1 MTPDAAPPPAPAAP
15 PEHAGRR
22 PDAILERLLGLHPK
36 VIDLSL
42 DRVLRL
48 LGELGTPQDRLPPV
62 IHVAGT
68 NGKGSVIA
76 FLRAFLEAAGYRVHV
91 YTSPHLVRFNERIRL
106 VGEVISDAALSDLLE
121 EVERVNDGK
130 PITFFEVTTC
140 AALLAFSRIPADVV
154 LLETGLGGRLDATN
168 VVRRPAMT
176 VLTPIGM
183 DHEQYLGGRI
193 EAIAAEKAH
202 ILKPASPCVSAK
214 QERKVT
220 QIIEL
225 RSLEVGAPTFAE
237 GRDWHVRVQPGK
249 GASGESG
256 GGAVVYQG
264 RAVTW
269 TLPTPALAG
278 GHQVRNAGLAL
289 AAIEHLE
296 GFTVPEAALAQGMK
310 TVQWPARLQRLTRG
324 PLVGLLPDGW
334 ELWLDGA
341 HNPHAGKMLAT
352 FLRGWKD
359 KPLDIVIGMMGPK
372 DAGAFFGHIAA
383 KVHRLRAVPVPGE
396 PNAKPPEEVAEAARA
411 HGIQDVAVTGSIET
425 ALKDLIAN
433 ANRPQRVLIVG
444 SLYLAGS
451 VLAENG

>member
-1 MTPDAAPPPAPAAP
+1 MTPDAAPPPAP
-15 PEHAGRR
+15 ETIRR
-22 PDAILERLLGLHPK
+22 PDAILDRLLGLHPK

-48 LGELGTPQDRLPPV
+48 LGELGNPQDSLPPV

-76 FLRAFLEAAGYRVHV
+76 FLRAFLEAAGYRVHA
-91 YTSPHLVRFNERIRL
+91 YTSPHLVRFNERIR
-106 VGEVISDAALSDLLE
+106 VAGEIISDAALSDLLE

-140 AALLAFSRIPADVV
+140 AAFLAFSRVPADVV

-202 ILKPASPCVSAK
+202 ILKPASPCVTAK
-214 QERKVT
+214 QERKVG

-237 GRDWHVRVQPGK
+237 GKEWHVRVQPGK
-249 GASGESG
+249 GAADSAGD
-256 GGAVVYQG
+256 VVYQG
-264 RAVTW
+264 RDVTW
-269 TLPTPALAG
+269 TLPVPALAG

-289 AAIEHLE
+289 AAIEHLK
-296 GFTVPEAALAQGMK
+296 GFEVPESALAEGMR
-310 TVQWPARLQRLTRG
+310 TVEWPARLQRLHRG
-324 PLVGLLPDGW
+324 PLVDLLPDGW

-359 KPLDIVIGMMGPK
+359 KPLDVVVGMMGPK

-444 SLYLAGS
+444 SLYLAGA

>member
-1 MTPDAAPPPAPAAP
+1 MTLDAAAPVS
-15 PEHAGRR
+15 RK
-22 PDAILERLLGLHPK
+22 PDAILDRLLGLHPK

-42 DRVLRL
+42 DRVQRL
-48 LGELGTPQDRLPPV
+48 LADLGNPQDHLPPV

-76 FLRAFLEAAGYRVHV
+76 FLRAFLEAAGYRVHA

-106 VGEVISDAALSDLLE
+106 AGEIISDGALSDLLE
-121 EVERVNDGK
+121 EVERVNDNK

-140 AALLAFSRIPADVV
+140 AAFLAFSRIPADVV

-183 DHEQYLGGRI
+183 DHEQYLGGRL
-193 EAIAAEKAH
+193 ESIAAEKAH
-202 ILKPASPCVSAK
+202 ILKPGSPCVFSK
-214 QERKVT
+214 QERKAA

-237 GRDWHVRVQPGK
+237 GKEWHVRVQPGRN
-249 GASGESG
+249 GAGE
-256 GGAVVYQG
+256 VVYQG
-264 RAVTW
+264 RAMTW
-269 TLPTPALAG
+269 TLPTPALPG
-278 GHQVRNAGLAL
+278 SHQVRNAGLAL
-289 AAIEHLE
+289 AAIEHLK
-296 GFTVPEAALAQGMK
+296 GFTVPEAALAKGMRN
-310 TVQWPARLQRLTRG
+310 VEWPARLQRLTRG
-324 PLVGLLPDGW
+324 PLVDLLPPDW

-359 KPLDIVIGMMGPK
+359 KPLDVISGMMGPK

-396 PNAKPPEEVAEAARA
+396 INAKPPEEVAEAARA
-411 HGIQDVAVTGSIET
+411 QGIQDVAVAGGIET

-433 ANRPQRVLIVG
+433 ASRPQRVLIVG
-444 SLYLAGS
+444 SLYLAGT
-451 VLAENG
+451 VLADNG

>member
-1 MTPDAAPPPAPAAP
+1 MTVDAAPPPASRS
-15 PEHAGRR
+15 GRE

-48 LGELGTPQDRLPPV
+48 LGELGNPQDALPPV

-76 FLRAFLEAAGYRVHV
+76 FLRAFLEAAGLRVHV

-106 VGEVISDAALSDLLE
+106 AGEIISDAALSDLLE

-140 AALLAFSRIPADVV
+140 AAFLAFSRVPADVV

-202 ILKPASPCVSAK
+202 ILKPASPCVFAK
-214 QERKVT
+214 QERKVA

-237 GRDWHVRVQPGK
+237 GKEWHVRVQPAKDGT
-249 GASGESG
+249 GEG
-256 GGAVVYQG
+256 EVVYQG
-264 RAVTW
+264 RDVTW

-278 GHQVRNAGLAL
+278 AHQVRNAGLAL
-289 AAIEHLE
+289 AAIEHLK
-296 GFTVPEAALAQGMK
+296 GFTIPEAALAKGMR
-310 TVQWPARLQRLTRG
+310 TVQWPARMQRLTRG
-324 PLVGLLPDGW
+324 PLVDLLPEGW

-359 KPLDIVIGMMGPK
+359 KPLDVVIGMMGPK

-411 HGIQDVAVTGSIET
+411 QGIGDVAVTGSLET

>member
-1 MTPDAAPPPAPAAP
+1 MTPDAAPPPAPETA
-15 PEHAGRR
+15 RK
-22 PDAILERLLGLHPK
+22 PDAILDRLLGLHPK

-48 LGELGTPQDRLPPV
+48 LGELGDPQNALPPV

-106 VGEVISDAALSDLLE
+106 AGEIISDAALSDLLE

-140 AALLAFSRIPADVV
+140 AALLAFSRVPADIV

-168 VVRRPAMT
+168 VVRQPAMT

-214 QERKVT
+214 QERKVA

-237 GRDWHVRVQPGK
+237 GKEWHVRVQPGK
-249 GASGESG
+249 DGTGE
-256 GGAVVYQG
+256 VVYQG
-264 RAVTW
+264 RDVTW
-269 TLPTPALAG
+269 TLPPPALAG

-289 AAIEHLE
+289 AALEHLK
-296 GFTVPEAALAQGMK
+296 GFDIPEAALAKGMK
-310 TVQWPARLQRLTRG
+310 TVEWPARLQRLTRG
-324 PLVGLLPDGW
+324 PLVDMLPEGW

-359 KPLDIVIGMMGPK
+359 KPLDVVIGMMGPK

-411 HGIQDVAVTGSIET
+411 HGIQDVAVTGGIET

-444 SLYLAGS
+444 SLYLAGC
-451 VLAENG
+451 VLADNA